1 MLKTNINFIYLMQFD
16 KSIIYARIV
25 IEKSI

>member
-16 KSIIYARIV
+16 KSTIYARIV
-25 IEKSI
+25 IEKWI